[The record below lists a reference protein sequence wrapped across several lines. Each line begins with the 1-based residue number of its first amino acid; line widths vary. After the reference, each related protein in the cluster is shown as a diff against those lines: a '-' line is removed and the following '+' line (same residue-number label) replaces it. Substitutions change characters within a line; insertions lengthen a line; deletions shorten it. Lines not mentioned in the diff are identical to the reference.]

1 MSVKFNLINHSKP
14 DSLFNYGMQ
23 VLVYS
28 EEKYKN
34 SGIGW
39 HRDGRDIAY
48 FQNNFK
54 RVSLFLLNLAR
65 ILLEG
70 VCTTIH

>member
-1 MSVKFNLINHSKP
+1 MIDHIIIGFFYRTENTRKGMSIKFNLINHAKP

-23 VLVYS
+23 VLIYS

-48 FQNNFK
+48 Y
-54 RVSLFLLNLAR
+54 
-65 ILLEG
+65 
-70 VCTTIH
+70 